1 MKHTTRKK
9 MLLSSVAMLLV
20 AMLAL
25 GSATFAWFTT
35 NPNATEKGLTLRATA
50 AKGLVIQTGSHAEVD
65 DTFWGHTDF
74 LKYVEDTD
82 LTDGAAKTPGSS
94 TEPISLAATSF
105 DVTGKF
111 TGAFTVDA
119 ENDDN
124 YAPKAGAIVGNA
136 SNNDFYQEIIKCKL
150 TGGESADDTDTVVV
164 TDVALTNKNK
174 NLSNCIRVA
183 LQYTY
188 NNTTTNL
195 GVYAPAARS
204 NKYLTKVGVYE
215 DSLMPKN
222 TTDEQSNPV
231 VKTHDFPIITSIS
244 NMDAGTV
251 DTTGTGYFTVT
262 VYLDG
267 EDSECYTDNIQLAD
281 LLSDLIINLKLK
293 SAK

>member
-35 NPNATEKGLTLRATA
+35 NPNATAKGLTLRATA
-50 AKGLVIQTGSHAEVD
+50 AKGLVIQTGSHALAD
-65 DTFWGHTDF
+65 DTFWGHTDY
-74 LKYVEDTD
+74 LKYVADTD
-82 LTDGAAKTPGSS
+82 LNDGATVTPGTSK
-94 TEPISLAATSF
+94 EPVSLAATSF
-105 DVTGKF
+105 DVTGNF

-124 YAPKAGAIVGNA
+124 YAPKENATVGNA
-136 SNNDFYQEIIKCKL
+136 SDNDFYQEIIKCKL
-150 TGGESADDTDTVVV
+150 TGGESDADTDTVVV
-164 TDVALTNKNK
+164 TGVTLSNKAK

-183 LQYTY
+183 LQYTHGGS
-188 NNTTTNL
+188 TTNL

-204 NKYLTKVGVYE
+204 NKYLTAVGDYE
-215 DSLMPKN
+215 DSLKPVNEGETVKN
-222 TTDEQSNPV
+222 YDFSAITT
-231 VKTHDFPIITSIS
+231 IS
-244 NMDAGTV
+244 NMQAGTV

-267 EDSECYTDNIQLAD
+267 EDSACFTNNIQLAD
-281 LLSDLIINLKLK
+281 LVSDLTINLKLK
-293 SAK
+293 SAIPELNT